1 MKVLVLASLAYSLVN
16 FRGALLRRMVA
27 EGHEVVACAPD
38 DDPVTSGEL
47 ERMGIAYRRVPM
59 DRIGTNPLR
68 DVGTLWAM
76 WRIIRSEA
84 PDVILAYTQKPIIY
98 GGMAARIAAPRA
110 RYFAMVSGLGHVY
123 SDDEPAS
130 GKRRFLR
137 PLISVFYRMAIA
149 RAAGIFVFNAD
160 DEAEMRRHAILS
172 PRQRAVQVPGSGIDT
187 DQFTQQ
193 PIPDGAPTFLLVARL
208 MRNKGIGEFV
218 EAAAMVRKQYP
229 DTRFQILGPQEPGK
243 AGFGVEEM
251 ATWQAKGVDYLG
263 ATRDVRPHLAAASV
277 FVLPTFYREGLPRT
291 ILEAM
296 AIGRPIITT
305 DTPGCRETV
314 LLGENGLLV
323 PPRDADALASAM
335 ARLAANPDRIIA
347 MGARSRRL
355 AEDHYHVE
363 KVNSQL
369 LSEMGLLGPS
379 LPSPVRRTEGR
390 ALGDYP
396 AVERTLAVLALIPML
411 PVMLL
416 LAGGVAL
423 ALGRPVLFRQRRA
436 GLGGRVFDLVKFRSM
451 RDLRDAHGQPLADE
465 ARLTAF
471 GRLLRRSRLDELP
484 ELWNIARGE
493 MSFVGPRPLLP
504 ATVDAMGEKGRQR
517 GSVRPG
523 LTGWAQ
529 VNGNALLSDADK
541 LALDLWYVEHRSF
554 GRDLWIA
561 LRTVETV
568 FGGER
573 ISQMH
578 IRRAYASV
586 ADRRG

>member
-1 MKVLVLASLAYSLVN
+1 MKILVLASLAYSLVN

-38 DDPVTSGEL
+38 EDPATDAEL
-47 ERMGIAYRRVPM
+47 HRMGIGYRRVPM
-59 DRIGTNPLR
+59 DRIGTNPWR
-68 DVGTLWAM
+68 DIGTLWALG
-76 WRIIRSEA
+76 RIIRSEA

-98 GGMAARIAAPRA
+98 GGMAARSAAPRA
-110 RYFAMVSGLGHVY
+110 RFFAMVSGLGHVY

-137 PLISVFYRMAIA
+137 PLISFLYRMAIA

-172 PRQRAVQVPGSGIDT
+172 PRQRATQVPGSGIDT
-187 DQFTQQ
+187 AQFTQQ
-193 PIPDGAPTFLLVARL
+193 PIPDGPPIFLLVARL

-218 EAAAMVRKQYP
+218 EAAVKVRRQCP
-229 DTRFQILGPQEPGK
+229 DARFRILGPQEPGK
-243 AGFGVEEM
+243 AGFSAEEM
-251 ATWQAKGVDYLG
+251 ASWQAKGIDYLG
-263 ATRDVRPHLAAASV
+263 STRDVRPHLAAASV

-296 AIGRPIITT
+296 AVGRPIVTT

-314 LLGENGLLV
+314 IPGKNGLLV
-323 PPRDADALASAM
+323 PPRDAEALASAM
-335 ARLAANPDRIIA
+335 ALLAANPDRITA
-347 MGARSRRL
+347 MGACSRQL
-355 AEDHYHVE
+355 AEDRYHVD
-363 KVNSQL
+363 KVNGL
-369 LSEMGLLGPS
+369 LLKEMGLIGPS
-379 LPSPVRRTEGR
+379 PRRPDGR
-390 ALGDYP
+390 ALGDHP
-396 AVERTLAVLALIPML
+396 LVERTLAGLALIALL

-416 LAGGVAL
+416 LGMVVAL
-423 ALGRPVLFRQRRA
+423 ILGRPVLFRQHRA
-436 GLGGRVFDLVKFRSM
+436 GRGGQAFDLVKFRSM
-451 RDLRDAHGQPLADE
+451 GDLRDAQGQSLPDE
-465 ARLTAF
+465 ARLTSF

-504 ATVDAMGEKGRQR
+504 ATVEMMGERGLRR

-541 LALDLWYVEHRSF
+541 LALDLWYVEHRSL

-561 LRTVETV
+561 LRTVGTI

-573 ISQMH
+573 ISPMH

>member
-38 DDPVTSGEL
+38 EDPVTSSEL
-47 ERMGIAYRRVPM
+47 QRMGVGYRRVPM
-59 DRIGTNPLR
+59 DRIGTNPMR

-76 WRIIRSEA
+76 RRIVRSEA

-98 GGMAARIAAPRA
+98 GGMAARIAEPRA
-110 RYFAMVSGLGHVY
+110 RFFAMVSGLGHVY

-137 PLISVFYRMAIA
+137 PLISFLYRTAIR

-187 DQFTQQ
+187 GQFAQQ
-193 PIPDGAPTFLLVARL
+193 PIPDGPPTFLLVARL

-218 EAAAMVRKQYP
+218 EAAARVRKQYP
-229 DTRFQILGPQEPGK
+229 DTRFRILGPLEPGK
-243 AGFGVEEM
+243 AGFSADEM

-263 ATRDVRPHLAAASV
+263 STRDVRPHLAAASV

-314 LLGENGLLV
+314 LPGENGLLV

-335 ARLAANPDRIIA
+335 ARLAGNPERIIA

-355 AEDHYHVE
+355 AEDRYHVD

-369 LSEMGLLGPS
+369 LTEMGLIGA
-379 LPSPVRRTEGR
+379 SPRHREGR
-390 ALGDYP
+390 ALGDHP
-396 AVERTLAVLALIPML
+396 VVERTLAGLALIPML

-416 LAGGVAL
+416 LAGVVAL

-436 GLGGRVFDLVKFRSM
+436 GLGGRAFDLVKFRSM
-451 RDLRDAHGQPLADE
+451 RDLRDAGGQPLPDE

-504 ATVDAMGEKGRQR
+504 ATVDAMGEKGRRR

-561 LRTVETV
+561 LRTVATI

>member
-1 MKVLVLASLAYSLVN
+1 VKIVILASLAYSLVN

-27 EGHEVVACAPD
+27 EGHDVVACAPD
-38 DDPVTSGEL
+38 DDPATDAEL
-47 ERMGIAYRRVPM
+47 RKMGITYRRVPM
-59 DRIGTNPLR
+59 DRIGTNPVR
-68 DVGTLWAM
+68 DLGTLGAM
-76 WRIIRSEA
+76 RRMIRSEA

-110 RYFAMVSGLGHVY
+110 RFFAMVSGLGHVY

-137 PLISVFYRMAIA
+137 PLISLLYRIAIA

-172 PRQRAVQVPGSGIDT
+172 PRQRVIQVPGSGIDT
-187 DQFTQQ
+187 VQFAQQ
-193 PIPDGAPTFLLVARL
+193 PIPQGPPTFLLIARL

-218 EAAAMVRKQYP
+218 EAAAMVRRQYP

-243 AGFGVEEM
+243 AGFSADEM
-251 ATWQAKGVDYLG
+251 AAWQVKGVDYLG
-263 ATRDVRPHLAAASV
+263 STRDVRPHLAQASV
-277 FVLPTFYREGLPRT
+277 FVLPTYYREGLPRT

-305 DTPGCRETV
+305 DMPGCRETV
-314 LLGENGLLV
+314 ILGENGMLV
-323 PPRDADALASAM
+323 PPRDVEALAAAM
-335 ARLAANPDRIIA
+335 ARLAVNPARLAA
-347 MGARSRRL
+347 MGARSRQL
-355 AEDHYHVE
+355 AEDRYHVD
-363 KVNSQL
+363 KVNSL
-369 LSEMGLLGPS
+369 LLTEMSLIGPS
-379 LPSPVRRTEGR
+379 LQRPEGR

-396 AVERTLAVLALIPML
+396 LVERTLAALAFIAML

-416 LAGGVAL
+416 LGMVVAL
-423 ALGRPVLFRQRRA
+423 ALGRPVLFRQHRA
-436 GLGGRVFDLVKFRSM
+436 GRGGRVFDLVKFRSM
-451 RDLRDAHGQPLADE
+451 RDLRDAQGRPLPDE

-471 GRLLRRSRLDELP
+471 GKLLRRSRLDELP

-493 MSFVGPRPLLP
+493 MSLVGPRPLLP
-504 ATVDAMGEKGRQR
+504 ATVAAMGEKGERR

-541 LALDLWYVEHRSF
+541 LALDLWYVEHRSL

-561 LRTVETV
+561 LRTVATL